1 MFIKKLLQ
9 WYKKKIPPISVTEHE
24 ALLAGTIGFEQ
35 YIFNGMPDWKV
46 LLNQPK
52 AQYSSEEQDFFNVE
66 LQALC
71 ALLDD
76 WEITHERM
84 DLSEE
89 AWQWIKAKGFLGLI
103 IPKQYG
109 GRAFS
114 ASALAFI
121 LSRLASISMTAA
133 TTVGVANSL
142 GPAELLLHYGTHEQ
156 KEYYL
161 PRLASGEEIP
171 CFALTNPDAGSDA
184 ASVPDRGIICKR
196 EWQGK
201 LTVGILLNWN
211 KRYIT
216 LCPIATV
223 MGLAFHLLDPEHLLG
238 DTEDIGVT
246 CALIPANTPGITKG
260 HRHLPIGTAFF
271 NGPTQGKDVFIP
283 LEWIIGGREMAGRG
297 WQMLVECLSAGR
309 AIALPAGAAGG
320 AQMAA
325 LASGAYARIRRQFN
339 CSIAEFEGIKAA
351 LAEIGGYTYIINAA
365 LSVTLATIDKGER
378 PAVLSSILKY
388 YTTELQRKILTKA
401 MDIHGGKTLCLGP
414 RNYLARA
421 FEASSISITVEGA
434 NILTRNFIIYGQGA
448 IRCHPFIQEEML
460 AAEQDD
466 LPRFQRAVLGH
477 IKLVCQH
484 FKQMIWPKKQSEG
497 LSCVLLPYFN
507 AMHYYSIRLAFM
519 SDMMMLIFG
528 AKLKKKE
535 RISARLA
542 DMLSTLYLLATVI
555 KYYHDEGE
563 NDEARPF
570 FEWACQTLLAKT
582 DEALG
587 ELWCNLPKKRG
598 IGIFK
603 RLFFRKNRFC
613 MKPSDELEHA
623 IAELMTH
630 DTRARSAL
638 CSAVF
643 LEPLTNNPLGQLEQ
657 AFKKI
662 LATEVLER
670 KVTDAFKKREIVGF
684 TQKERI
690 ASALEKNLLMF
701 QEADALFEAEKLRQ
715 EVIKVDDFNTED
727 FSQ

>member
-1 MFIKKLLQ
+1 MLIKKLLQ

-35 YIFNGMPDWKV
+35 YLFNGTPDWKV
-46 LLNQPK
+46 LLKQPK
-52 AQYSSEEQDFFNVE
+52 AQYSSEEQDFFNTE
-66 LQALC
+66 LQGFC

-89 AWQWIKAKGFLGLI
+89 AWEWIKTKGFLGLI

-114 ASALAFI
+114 ASALAFV
-121 LSRLASISMTAA
+121 LARLASISITAA

-142 GPAELLLHYGTHEQ
+142 GPAELLLHYGTNEQ

-184 ASVPDRGIICKR
+184 ASIPDRGIVCER
-196 EWQGK
+196 ECQGK
-201 LTVGILLNWN
+201 PTLGILLNWN

-238 DTEDIGVT
+238 DKEDIGVT
-246 CALIPANTPGITKG
+246 CALIPANTPGIIKG

-283 LEWIIGGREMAGRG
+283 LDWIIGGQAMAGRG

-365 LSVTLATIDKGER
+365 LSVTLATLDQGES

-388 YTTELQRKILTKA
+388 YTTELQRNVLMKA

-414 RNYLARA
+414 KNYLARA

-460 AAEQDD
+460 AAEQNE
-466 LPRFQRAVLGH
+466 LPRFKRAVLGH
-477 IKLVCQH
+477 IKLVCKH
-484 FKQMIWPKKQSEG
+484 FAQMIWQKKPSEG
-497 LSCVLLPYFN
+497 LSSALLPYFK

-528 AKLKKKE
+528 AQLKKKE

-563 NDEARPF
+563 NAETRPF
-570 FEWACQTLLAKT
+570 FEWSCQTLLAKT
-582 DEALG
+582 EEALW
-587 ELWCNLPKKRG
+587 ELWCNIPKKRG

-603 RLFFRKNRFC
+603 RLFFRKERAC
-613 MKPSDELEHA
+613 LKPTDTLEHS

-630 DTRARSAL
+630 DTVARSTL
-638 CSAVF
+638 CAAVF
-643 LEPLTNNPLGQLEQ
+643 VEPLDTNPLGQLEH
-657 AFKKI
+657 AFKHI
-662 LATEVLER
+662 IATEPLER
-670 KVTDAFKKREIVGF
+670 KLTEAFKKRQIVGF
-684 TQKERI
+684 TQRERI
-690 ASALEKNLLMF
+690 ASALEKNILTS
-701 QEADALFEAEKLRQ
+701 QEADDLLVSEALRQ
-715 EVIKVDDFNTED
+715 EVIKVDDFAFFKNVV
-727 FSQ
+727 